1 MHNLKLTLVS
11 KKLTLPRKLTL
22 IFAFFSLLAVP
33 LFGVASSFSAATKPV
48 NYCFMAK
55 KLAPAQT
62 YTECQTNPSDIKT
75 INLSLGEKARFAMRV
90 MIDREVIDELKY
102 RVAFP
107 QDLNPT
113 AITASVAPDA
123 LPQQPLTMNLD
134 LPDNTYLKYVPG
146 TTVYETYL
154 GDDQYND
161 MEIPDVNGVSSLYA
175 NAGNWYTISKVGKT
189 DKQLWTF
196 MYFDMEVAAAEDGP
210 PTVPDPALE
219 LKMTVGGDKTE
230 ATIASGSKVRVKVW
244 IHNSQM
250 DSVAKGVKLAVTLP
264 GRTPG
269 RSFTSTSGV
278 TADNHSALSDLVKI
292 TSSADVVLGY
302 VEGSA
307 RLFKYED
314 TVGTPLT
321 ASQVAA
327 LFGDGLLMGDN
338 GSVVGCW
345 IYQQWVEFDL
355 AAASILGKKEVP
367 KVLAATG
374 PENVVATALYLG
386 YLGFLLRRLK
396 LTKFF

>member
-1 MHNLKLTLVS
+1 MNYNLKHILTFTIFSALV
-11 KKLTLPRKLTL
+11 
-22 IFAFFSLLAVP
+22 VP
-33 LFGVASSFSAATKPV
+33 LFWVSSSFSAATKPV
-48 NYCFMAK
+48 NYCLMVK
-55 KLAPAQT
+55 KLAPVQN
-62 YTECQTNPSDIKT
+62 YTDCQANPSDIKT
-75 INLSLGEKARFAMRV
+75 ISLSLGEKARFAMRV

-102 RVAFP
+102 RVIFP
-107 QDLNPT
+107 LDKNPI

-161 MEIPDVNGVSSLYA
+161 MEISDVNGVSSLYA
-175 NAGNWYTISKVGKT
+175 NAGNWYTISKVGSP
-189 DKQLWTF
+189 DEQLWTF
-196 MYFDMEVAAAEDGP
+196 MYFDMEVVAAAEDGP
-210 PTVPDPALE
+210 PTVPDPHLE

-264 GRTPG
+264 GGTPG

-278 TADNHSALSDLVKI
+278 TADNHGALSDLVKI
-292 TSSADVVLGY
+292 TSPTDVVLGY

-314 TVGTPLT
+314 TVGTSLT
-321 ASQVAA
+321 SSQVAA

-374 PENVVATALYLG
+374 PENMVATALYLG